1 MQEHTLLLST
11 SFEPVKVISWKKA
24 VTLVFLEKVE
34 VLEFYDRIIRS
45 PSVEFT
51 LPAVVKLL
59 KTVPRRPHRI
69 KFSRQNLF
77 FRDNFTCQ
85 YCERPY
91 PTHLLTYDHVI
102 PRSRGGKTTWTN
114 IVTSCITCNLRKGN
128 RLPQGSLRLSRKPE
142 EPRWLPSLSLAV
154 RMESAPR
161 VWQDYLAWGKR

>member
-85 YCERPY
+85 YCKRPY
-91 PTHLLTYDHVI
+91 PSHQLTYDHVI

-128 RLPQGSLRLSRKPE
+128 RLPQGPLRLQRKPE
-142 EPRWLPSLSLAV
+142 EPRWLPSLTLAI
-154 RMESAPR
+154 RKESAPR
-161 VWQDYLAWGKR
+161 VWQDYLAWGQR